1 MFNEYIEVWK
11 RNPNKIRWDGSR
23 KSMIQGRRS
32 KVVVAIAACAVI
44 IRIAWEETKCFVQ
57 S

>member
-11 RNPNKIRWDGSR
+11 RNPNKITWDGSR
-23 KSMIQGRRS
+23 ESMIQGRRS
-32 KVVVAIAACAVI
+32 KVVVVITACAVI